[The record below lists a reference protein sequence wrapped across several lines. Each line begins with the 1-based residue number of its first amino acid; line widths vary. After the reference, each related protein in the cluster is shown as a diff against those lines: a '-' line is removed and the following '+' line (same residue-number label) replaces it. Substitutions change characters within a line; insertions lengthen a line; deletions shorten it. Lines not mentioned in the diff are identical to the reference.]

1 MGYLARADGGGK
13 ESTDEEMSAESVDRK
28 GRQMKRCLQKVST
41 DEEMS
46 AVKCRQMKRCLQ

>member
-1 MGYLARADGGGK
+1 M
-13 ESTDEEMSAESVDRK
+13 STYEEMSAESVDRK

-46 AVKCRQMKRCLQ
+46 AERVDR